1 MYRTGPLAPIVQ
13 LPIQQA
19 PGNNGFTTFTPTLT
33 LSLAAQQALGATY
46 SGTGTRFIYVAA
58 PGSGGNDS
66 TGNGSQATPY
76 ATIGKGSSFIRDGFP
91 DWLLLNQG
99 DVFQNDNFGSFGGFS
114 GPGAVITPA
123 FTAYG
128 DHTASGMIVCTTYG
142 TGARP
147 SIQSSV
153 TFVGAG
159 GSIIFLENTNHISN
173 VAIVGWDF
181 YAYTRDPNNGSFS
194 AGDTTL
200 EIDGIFNNNNNVG
213 SNFLLE
219 DCLFRFFWDSVI
231 WEPLDFNGFW
241 IRKCIFLDNYNANS
255 HNNDQGG
262 ETQGVF
268 LANIENNWVIDDCTF
283 DHNGWNAGITGAI
296 MCNLNHNIYI
306 AVVGTGPGYLRNNI
320 ISRPASS
327 EQLRP
332 GGTIYDNLFIQTA
345 AGLNIGIG
353 PSTISYNVI
362 QETTDITGALA
373 ELHGEG
379 IINNGG
385 APSTIDHNI
394 ISNAISTNTTG
405 FGIQIQDGNTGNG
418 YQVTGNFTIGQN
430 TITNVDNSNNNYNN
444 LGWPN
449 GMIISCPARLPG
461 NGTATVTGASGFTAA
476 GGNGTLTISV
486 NATSSGTATTFNT
499 LTESTVTNNIV
510 YNQVAGAIATTNGTT
525 STASAVLHFASV
537 PSFIQ
542 TNAGNGYTVIDAT
555 TNKFLGHIASATSTT
570 VTLQANSL
578 AAVGNGDKISFGG
591 IDNGATGVT
600 FTGNSLDPAGINSG
614 QPGEPFPAPTRSVES
629 YNVSIGGLNSLTD
642 FLGNVRNR
650 GRGVWQVQYSAN
662 TVNNYIRGGFNFPQL

>member
-1 MYRTGPLAPIVQ
+1 MFKVGPLSAPNVGITTS
-13 LPIQQA
+13 
-19 PGNNGFTTFTPTLT
+19 GNNGFTTFIPTAPVL
-33 LSLAAQQALGATY
+33 QGNNP
-46 SGTGTRFIYVAA
+46 GNTGTNQIYV
-58 PGSGGNDS
+58 SFSTGNDS
-66 TGNGSQATPY
+66 TGTGTQANPY
-76 ATIGKGSSFIRDGFP
+76 KTISKGSSIIRDGKP

-99 DVFQNDNFGSFGGFS
+99 DIFQNDNFSNFGLFS
-114 GPGAVITPA
+114 GPGAVVTPA
-123 FTAYG
+123 FTVTG
-128 DHTASGMIVCTTYG
+128 DHTVSGMIVCTTYG

-153 TFVGAG
+153 AHVGAG
-159 GSIIFLENTNHISN
+159 GAIIFMENLNHCSN
-173 VAIVGWDF
+173 IAIVGWDF
-181 YAYTRDPNNGSFS
+181 YAYTRDPNNPSFVS
-194 AGDTTL
+194 GDTTL
-200 EIDGIFNNNNNVG
+200 EIDGIFNDNNNTTD

-231 WEPLDFNGFW
+231 WEPASFNGLW
-241 IRKCIFLDNYNANS
+241 IRRCIFLDNYNANS
-255 HNNDQGG
+255 HVNDITG

-268 LANIENNWVIDDCTF
+268 LSNFNNNWVIDDCTF
-283 DHNGWNAGITGAI
+283 DHNGWNSGITGAI
-296 MCNLNHNIYI
+296 MCNLNHNIYL
-306 AVVGTGPGYLRNNI
+306 ATVGTGPGYLRNNI
-320 ISRPASS
+320 VSRPASS
-327 EQLRP
+327 EQLRC

-353 PSTISYNVI
+353 PSAITYNVI

-394 ISNAISTNTTG
+394 ASNAISTNSTG

-418 YQVTGNFTIGQN
+418 YQVTGNFTINQN

-449 GMIISCPARLPG
+449 GMIISCPSRLPG
-461 NGTATVTGASGFTAA
+461 NGTAVVTGASGFTAA
-476 GGNGTLTISV
+476 GANGTLTINV
-486 NATSSGTATTFNT
+486 NASSSGTATTFNT

-525 STASAVLHFASV
+525 STSSAVLHFASV

-542 TNAGNGYTVIDAT
+542 SNAGNNYTVIDAT
-555 TNKFLGHIASATSTT
+555 TNTFLGHTSSASSTT
-570 VTLQANSL
+570 VTLAANSL
-578 AAVGNGDKISFGG
+578 GTVGNGDAISFGG

-600 FTGNSLDPAGINSG
+600 FTGNSVDPLGINSG

-629 YNVSIGGLNSLTD
+629 YNVSIGGLNTLVD
-642 FLGNVRNR
+642 FLNNCRNR
-650 GRGVWQVQYSAN
+650 AIGTWPLQYTAN
-662 TVNNYIRGGFNFPQL
+662 AVNNYIRAGFNFPQL